1 MTYREEGNADFRQG
15 KYLKAAVLY
24 TKALEETVQAKD
36 RAALYSNRSLAFLK
50 VNKVSKAIED
60 AKQCISLAPEWDK
73 AYFRL
78 GAALEARGD
87 IQEAVNAYEKCACLS
102 AATKESSGQ
111 DAGKAKEKVRL
122 LKKLIR
128 NESSCSSS

>member
-1 MTYREEGNADFRQG
+1 MTYREEGNGEFRQG

-24 TKALEETVQAKD
+24 TKALEETAGAED

-50 VNKVSKAIED
+50 VNKVKKAIED
-60 AKQCISLAPEWDK
+60 AKQSISLAPSWDK

-78 GAALEARGD
+78 GAALEASGD
-87 IQEAVNAYEKCACLS
+87 FQQAVNAYEKCACLS
-102 AATKESSGQ
+102 ATATKESSGQ

-122 LKKLIR
+122 LKKLMR
-128 NESSCSSS
+128 NGSS

>member
-24 TKALEETVQAKD
+24 TKALEETVQAED

-102 AATKESSGQ
+102 VAAKDSSGQ
-111 DAGKAKEKVRL
+111 DAGRAKEKVRL

-128 NESSCSSS
+128 E